1 VVAPE
6 RGLTRRAFLGAAG
19 VSLAALVAG
28 CGGEDKAV
36 ADARAD
42 AQVLSA
48 LLARE
53 RGAVARLAVLRKPG
67 ERGAAEIARARAH
80 DEAHVRRL
88 STELGRLGGERPAAD
103 NGAMP
108 AGTPLAG
115 ALAVKQD
122 LYARYLDAL
131 GRLRAA
137 RVRVLVVSI
146 AAVEAEHIAA
156 LRAAA
161 GADPL
166 DDAFPMGERS

>member
-1 VVAPE
+1 MPE

-19 VSLAALVAG
+19 VSMAALATG
-28 CGGEDKAV
+28 CGGEDKAA

-42 AQVLSA
+42 GDVMSA

-53 RGAVARLAVLRKPG
+53 RAAVERLKGLEKG
-67 ERGAAEIARARAH
+67 RGAAEITRARRH

-88 STELGRLGGERPAAD
+88 EAELKRLGGERPAAD
-103 NGAMP
+103 NGAM
-108 AGTPLAG
+108 AAATPLIG

-122 LYARYLDAL
+122 LYARYLDAM

-137 RVRVLVVSI
+137 RLRSLVVSI
-146 AAVEAEHIAA
+146 AVVEAEHIAA

-161 GADPL
+161 GANPL
-166 DDAFPMGERS
+166 DNPFPVGERS